1 VGRPVNVE
9 TLTELGDRLRAM
21 RRAIDEAEGP
31 DERESARAR
40 LYAYLDEINERQ
52 D

>member
-21 RRAIDEAEGP
+21 RRAIDE
-31 DERESARAR
+31 
-40 LYAYLDEINERQ
+40 RQ